1 MADTYNLRAGQTIS
15 VTVNEGRA
23 HVRCEAVGE
32 SAFTRSSVSFGPYLI
47 DTSWLV
53 DGDATVAIAD
63 YGAAVS
69 AYVYP
74 HAGAPV
80 NAAQASVAINPTGDD
95 NGLTFTAR
103 AYGTEGNGITV
114 AYVDPGGTTA
124 ALSVSVYRQA
134 IAVSLA
140 RAANAITT
148 TAAQVK
154 AAIEAHGVANELVA
168 VAIDATDTGA
178 GDDGSGIVT
187 AIAATALENGAG
199 TAIGILQPGGLL
211 IDTDNGTVYRNSG
224 TLAAPAY
231 TQLADVA

>member
-1 MADTYNLRAGQTIS
+1 MADAYNLKAGQTIT
-15 VTVNEGRA
+15 VTANEGRA
-23 HVRCEAVGE
+23 HVRTVDGAHGG
-32 SAFTRSSVSFGPYLI
+32 FTRSSVAYGPYLV
-47 DTSWLV
+47 DTNWLV
-53 DGDATVAIAD
+53 DGDATVVIAD
-63 YGAAVS
+63 YGAAVN

-74 HAGAPV
+74 HAGAPDDAV
-80 NAAQASVAINPTGDD
+80 QASVAINPTGDD
-95 NGLTFTAR
+95 NGLIFTAR
-103 AYGTEGNGITV
+103 AYGAEGNGITV

-134 IAVSLA
+134 ITVSLA

-154 AAIEAHGVANELVA
+154 AAIEAHGVANELVT
-168 VAIDATDTGA
+168 VAIDASDTGLA
-178 GDDGSGIVT
+178 DDGSGIVT

-199 TAIGILQPGGLL
+199 TAIGILHPGGLL
-211 IDTDNGTVYRNSG
+211 IDTDNGDVYRNSG